1 MNRVE
6 LPAKR
11 TGDWPCGLV
20 KMSGDRKRPD
30 ALLAL
35 GAELYG
41 LHLRC
46 VVATIEASIKVMTQ
60 YLQTNAAVQTP
71 KITDEEVE
79 AAAAALRRAML
90 DRHDLGFA
98 VLLRTNFPDERLK
111 EMAAAALRAA
121 KLLSDKP

>member
-1 MNRVE
+1 MNRAKE
-6 LPAKR
+6 LAKG
-11 TGDWPCGLV
+11 TGVSRIG
-20 KMSGDRKRPD
+20 MSKDRRPTD
-30 ALLAL
+30 ALLTL

-46 VVATIEASIKVMTQ
+46 IAATIEASLEVMTQ
-60 YLQTNAAVQTP
+60 YLQTNVAVQMP
-71 KITDEEVE
+71 EIADEEVE

-98 VLLRTNFPDERLK
+98 VLLRTSFPDERLK

-121 KLLSDKP
+121 RLRAGNP